1 MSDTV
6 KNLMLSKE
14 ELDIPIHGLLS
25 QPATYG
31 RCLVM
36 AEAIAQAT
44 LLKAADWIERQTQ
57 DVSTDVPTRES
68 IAKAL
73 RKAAGNE

>member
-6 KNLMLSKE
+6 KDLMLSKE

-25 QPATYG
+25 QLATYG

-36 AEAIAQAT
+36 AESIAQAT
-44 LLKAADWIERQTQ
+44 LLKAADWIEKQTQ
-57 DVSTDVPTRES
+57 DVSTDVPTRVN
-68 IAKAL
+68 IATAL
-73 RKAAGNE
+73 REAAEA